1 MKDKID
7 KFQWIS
13 LIYLILFVL
22 AVFAPSLVTHPYFGL
37 SEQYIEE
44 LLIFLFGVTGVV
56 IFMFYEKLIKA
67 KEDEDKQIKNNWK
80 KTKGELLSSYQ
91 YIGSLNRKI
100 DTLKQLVNDTSLSI
114 NEQKASIKTLLLTIA
129 SAASSNF
136 YNSPVMIR
144 CVMFSKLRTEHEVV
158 LNNKKNRKVKFNVP
172 NKELQNIYQQGLSHA
187 IITNNQGVQFLII
200 PSEHTDKEKKVFL
213 IFLYDPDL
221 VKDFDITIFKVFAN
235 QAEVVYHIFKQDSS
249 QKSLL
254 KIIDSATENIVGEV
268 E

>member
-1 MKDKID
+1 MNDKID

-67 KEDEDKQIKNNWK
+67 KEDEDKQIKSNWK

-100 DTLKQLVNDTSLSI
+100 DSLKQLVNDTSLSI
-114 NEQKASIKTLLLTIA
+114 NEQKTSIKTLLLTIA
-129 SAASSNF
+129 GAASSNL

-144 CVMFSKLRTEHEVV
+144 CVLFSKLRTEHEVV
-158 LNNKKNRKVKFNVP
+158 LNNKKVKFNVP
-172 NKELQNIYQQGLSHA
+172 NKELHNIYKNKLSHS
-187 IITNNQGVQFLII
+187 IITNDQGTQFLII
-200 PSEHTDKEKKVFL
+200 PSEHTDTEKKVFL
-213 IFLYDPDL
+213 IFAYDKDL
-221 VKDFDITIFKVFAN
+221 VKEFDITIFKVFAN
-235 QAEVVYHIFKQDSS
+235 QAEVVYHIFKQDNA
-249 QKSLL
+249 QKSVLRM
-254 KIIDSATENIVGEV
+254 IDSATENVIGEV